1 MREGIGLDALAGGDT
16 GDYALHIM
24 RSNRRFFVILAL
36 TAAILACGLTLLPAD
51 AEARRSGSSFGGR
64 SFGSPSRSAPSYGSS
79 PRLGGGGGIFFFP
92 SFMPFGFGGGG
103 GGSLLMLG
111 VLAVGA
117 FYVVRSIQRANRSHR
132 GYDDGGR
139 DEPVSGRAHVQTLQ
153 LGIGRSGRDV
163 RRRLTA
169 FAEQGDTGT
178 ETGLARLLS
187 QAALE
192 LLREKASIRHALFA
206 TSGPLSFA
214 NAETKMGGLALKER
228 SKFQVERLRAA
239 DGKVNRSEEKLGPAD
254 DILEYVVITLVVA
267 TREPLVKFKEITQHE
282 EVDSVLAAMGG
293 IGPSNLLGMEVIW
306 TPADDDDALTQ
317 DDLLTEYPDLRNV

>member
-1 MREGIGLDALAGGDT
+1 
-16 GDYALHIM
+16 M
-24 RSNRRFFVILAL
+24 RSTRRFFSILGL
-36 TAAILACGLTLLPAD
+36 TAAILACGLTLLPSA
-51 AEARRSGSSFGGR
+51 AEARRSGASFGGR

-103 GGSLLMLG
+103 GSILMLG

-117 FYVVRSIQRANRSHR
+117 FFMMRSIQRANRSHR

-139 DEPVSGRAHVQTLQ
+139 DAPVSGKAHVQTLQ

-178 ETGLARLLS
+178 ETGLAKLLS

-228 SKFQVERLRAA
+228 SKFQIERLRAS
-239 DGKVNRSEEKLGPAD
+239 DGKVNRSEEKLGPTD
-254 DILEYVVITLVVA
+254 DILEYVVITVVVA
-267 TREPLVKFKEITQHE
+267 TREPLVDFKEITQHE

-293 IGPSNLLGMEVIW
+293 IAPSNLLGMEVIW

>member
-1 MREGIGLDALAGGDT
+1 MFSLRRSFAIIAITVAVITGGL
-16 GDYALHIM
+16 
-24 RSNRRFFVILAL
+24 
-36 TAAILACGLTLLPAD
+36 AIAPET
-51 AEARRSGSSFGGR
+51 AEARRSGASFGGR

-79 PRLGGGGGIFFFP
+79 PRFGGGGGIFFFP
-92 SFMPFGFGGGG
+92 SFLPFGFGGG

-117 FYVVRSIQRANRSHR
+117 FYMVRSIQRANRAHG
-132 GYDDGGR
+132 GYDDDGS
-139 DEPVSGRAHVQTLQ
+139 DEVVSGKAHVQTLQ

-163 RRRLTA
+163 RRRLTT

-178 ETGLARLLS
+178 ESGLARLLS

-206 TSGPLSFA
+206 SSGPLSFA

-239 DGKVNRSEEKLGPAD
+239 DGKVNRSEEKLTASD

-267 TREPLVKFKEITQHE
+267 TRAPLVDLKEVRQAEDVET
-282 EVDSVLAAMGG
+282 VLAAMGG
-293 IGPSNLLGMEVIW
+293 ISPSNLLGIEVIW
-306 TPADDDDALTQ
+306 TPADDEDALTQ
-317 DDLLTEYPDLRNV
+317 EDLLTEYPDLRNV